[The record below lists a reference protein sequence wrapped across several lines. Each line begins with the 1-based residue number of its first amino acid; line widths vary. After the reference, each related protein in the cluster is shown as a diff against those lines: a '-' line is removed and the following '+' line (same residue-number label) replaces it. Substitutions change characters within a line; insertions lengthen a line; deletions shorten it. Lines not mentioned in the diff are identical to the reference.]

1 VSKRSK
7 SSSPPASVGKTPNAR
22 ISELY
27 GLSPDV
33 FEDDVTRLAG
43 VRLCPFRKTTCD
55 VSANRNRVA
64 HLDFNHKGVRDDA
77 PAVEKAYGNEPL
89 PLGVCSCWVR
99 RQNESVERPWILCPK
114 RLLALEPPMPV
125 IPKEVRHLI
134 EIKNGRESERFF
146 FIPLDCSISV
156 RAKFQAG
163 F

>member
-1 VSKRSK
+1 MSKRSK